1 MKTVFS
7 FLIFLV
13 FTHATTN
20 AQQIFPV
27 PDIVKQSFDQQ
38 YPEAKDLKWSGGL
51 DNHTVRFTLGERK
64 LKASYTPKGLWVSTE
79 EQVKLENLPEVVQQ
93 GFKDSKYKEWTIKE
107 VLTVTK
113 PRVEASEY
121 YIIVQ
126 KSSLNKKKLVFDA
139 KGRLYEELFSL

>member
-1 MKTVFS
+1 MKIVFS
-7 FLIFLV
+7 FLILLIFSH
-13 FTHATTN
+13 TNIN

-27 PDIVKQSFDQQ
+27 PDIVKESFDKQ
-38 YPEAKDLKWSGGL
+38 YPEAKDLKWSGGI
-51 DNHTVRFTLGERK
+51 DNHVVRFTLGERK
-64 LKASYTPKGLWVSTE
+64 LKASYTPKGIWVSTE
-79 EQVKLENLPEVVQQ
+79 EQVKLETLPEVVQQ
-93 GFKDSKYKEWTIKE
+93 GLKDSKYKEWAIKD

-113 PRVEASEY
+113 PRVEANEY